1 MLPNPD
7 KPHMGAGA
15 GAAGNFFY
23 FMGWGG
29 IIQAFN
35 QALLLMSIFEQRL
48 SF

>member
-7 KPHMGAGA
+7 KPHMGAGG

-23 FMGWGG
+23 FMGRG
-29 IIQAFN
+29 IIQAFI

>member
-23 FMGWGG
+23 FMCVVYD
-29 IIQAFN
+29 
-35 QALLLMSIFEQRL
+35 MPSY
-48 SF
+48 

>member
-29 IIQAFN
+29 DYSGI
-35 QALLLMSIFEQRL
+35 
-48 SF
+48 

>member
-7 KPHMGAGA
+7 KPHMGAGAGA

-29 IIQAFN
+29 LF
-35 QALLLMSIFEQRL
+35 RHL
-48 SF
+48 SKHFY